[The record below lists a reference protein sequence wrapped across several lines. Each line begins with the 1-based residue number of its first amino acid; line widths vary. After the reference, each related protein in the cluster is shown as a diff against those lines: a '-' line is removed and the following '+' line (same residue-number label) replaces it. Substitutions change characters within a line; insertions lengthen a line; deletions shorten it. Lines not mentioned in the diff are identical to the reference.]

1 MRALSFSLTLLLIG
15 TAAALS
21 GCSSLVHGDHQSVR
35 LFSTP
40 NGATV
45 TVDNRIH
52 TATAGTVNLSRY
64 EDHTAVFEKEGYEP
78 LTLKI
83 ERSMSGLV
91 WWNGW
96 CLFWVSTCIKL
107 DKEGGGYW
115 TFDDDIYVTLTKR
128 YATVESTTPLPPA
141 QPPASPAPPPPQP
154 QAP

>member
-1 MRALSFSLTLLLIG
+1 MRALSLSLMLLLIG

-21 GCSSLVHGDHQSVR
+21 GCASWMHGERQSIR

-45 TVDNRIH
+45 TVDNRFH
-52 TATAGTVNLSRY
+52 TTTVGTVNLSRF

-78 LTLKI
+78 LTLRI
-83 ERSMSGLV
+83 ERRMSGWV
-91 WWNGW
+91 WWNLW
-96 CLFWVSTCIKL
+96 CLIFVYSCVQS
-107 DKEGGGYW
+107 DRHDGGFW

-128 YATVESTTPLPPA
+128 AGA
-141 QPPASPAPPPPQP
+141 APPQP